1 MYIAV
6 ITDIHCHLTT
16 NTLENDLM
24 KNKTTPLLARSLF
37 IASVATVALIPT
49 IQPVFAKTMV
59 VNQTM
64 QEPTT
69 MNSIKQIAQQNPKIE
84 VVFVLDTTGSMSGLI
99 QAAKEK
105 IWSIASTLATGQA
118 SNKNTPDIKMGLVAY
133 RDRGDAYITKTT
145 PLSTDLDSMYST
157 LMDYK
162 AGGGGDSPESVNKG
176 LYDAV
181 HKMLWSQDESTYKVI
196 FLIGDAPAHMD
207 YHNDV
212 KYPTTIAKALNK
224 GIIINAIQSGQ
235 NRKTTTNWQQIAT
248 LGQGD
253 YFQVDNSGNAVAI
266 ATPFDKKL
274 AELSVELDNTRVYY
288 GNKRVQLKQ
297 RKKVAASNKLHSES
311 SVKSLARRAAY
322 NTSASGKSNFLGEG
336 ELVDAISSGAT
347 SLAHIDKNELPK
359 AMQAMKPEAQKQ
371 YVLGKAKKR
380 KALKKHIRQLTEKR
394 DSFLKKEVAKTGAD
408 KNSFD
413 AQIFGAIREQ
423 AAKKGL
429 LYDEADAKY

>member
-1 MYIAV
+1 MKSMKSV
-6 ITDIHCHLTT
+6 
-16 NTLENDLM
+16 M
-24 KNKTTPLLARSLF
+24 KNKKPSLLAKSLF
-37 IASVATVALIPT
+37 IATVATATFIPGT
-49 IQPVFAKTMV
+49 QQAFAKKMV
-59 VNQTM
+59 ANHSI
-64 QEPTT
+64 QEPTID
-69 MNSIKQIAQQNPKIE
+69 SVKQIANQHPKIE

-105 IWSIASTLATGQA
+105 IWSIASTMA
-118 SNKNTPDIKMGLVAY
+118 SAQNSPDIKMGLVAY

-157 LMDYK
+157 LMDFK
-162 AGGGGDSPESVNKG
+162 ARGGGDGPESVNKG

-181 HKMLWSQDESTYKVI
+181 HKMLWSQDKNTYKVI

-207 YHNDV
+207 YQDDV
-212 KYPTTIAKALNK
+212 KFPTTIAKALKK
-224 GIIINAIQSGQ
+224 GIVINAIQSGQ

-253 YFQVDNSGNAVAI
+253 YFQVDDSGNAVAI

-288 GNKRVQLKQ
+288 GNKQIKIKQ
-297 RKKVAASNKLHSES
+297 RRKVAASDKLHSES

-322 NTSASGKSNFLGEG
+322 NTSASGKKNFLGEG

-347 SLAHIDKNELPK
+347 SLASINKNELPK
-359 AMQAMKPEAQKQ
+359 AMQAMKPEAQQK
-371 YVLGKAKKR
+371 YVLGKAKER
-380 KALKKHIRQLTEKR
+380 KELKKHIRKLTEKR

-429 LYDEADAKY
+429 VYEKGDAKY

>member
-1 MYIAV
+1 
-6 ITDIHCHLTT
+6 
-16 NTLENDLM
+16 M
-24 KNKTTPLLARSLF
+24 KNTKNIIKNRKLSLLARSLF
-37 IASVATVALIPT
+37 IASIATVAVIPST
-49 IQPVFAKTMV
+49 QQAFAKKMV
-59 VNQTM
+59 ANPSL
-64 QEPTT
+64 QEPT
-69 MNSIKQIAQQNPKIE
+69 MDSVKQIANQHPKIE

-105 IWSIASTLATGQA
+105 IWSIASTMA
-118 SNKNTPDIKMGLVAY
+118 SAQNAPDIKMGLVAY

-157 LMDYK
+157 LMDYR
-162 AGGGGDSPESVNKG
+162 ARGGGDGPESVNKG

-207 YHNDV
+207 YQDDV
-212 KYPTTIAKALNK
+212 KYPTTIAKALKK
-224 GIIINAIQSGQ
+224 GIVINAIQSGQ

-253 YFQVDNSGNAVAI
+253 YFQVDDSGNAVAI
-266 ATPFDKKL
+266 ATPFDKEL

-288 GNKRVQLKQ
+288 GNKKIKLKQ
-297 RKKVAASNKLHSES
+297 RKKVAASEKLHSKS

-336 ELVDAISSGAT
+336 ELVDAVSSGAT
-347 SLAHIDKNELPK
+347 SLASINKDELPK

-371 YVLGKAKKR
+371 YVLSKAKER
-380 KALKKHIRQLTEKR
+380 KELKKHIRKLTEKR

-429 LYDEADAKY
+429 VYDKADAKY